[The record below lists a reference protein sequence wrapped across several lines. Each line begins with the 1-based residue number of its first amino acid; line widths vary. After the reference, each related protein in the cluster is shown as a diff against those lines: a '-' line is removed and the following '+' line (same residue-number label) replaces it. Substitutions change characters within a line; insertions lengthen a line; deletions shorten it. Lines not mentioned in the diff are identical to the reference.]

1 MTEDIKQFLASSL
14 LEEYVLGSIDPA
26 RIPEVEHYILHSPT
40 VKAAYEELQDNIA
53 LLAQKVATPPP
64 PGTKENILREIDQ
77 TIVSTATAATKT
89 TDYRNWG
96 ILGLT
101 IVGIALGAWTALLY
115 QENKTLQKDKLRL
128 EEQYATLQNQC
139 DAKKEIYAQQ
149 EAEWMILADAQTQ
162 KFLINGNDKAT
173 SLKTVAY
180 RNAARQSAYLR
191 ILSLPTLPKGKC
203 LQLWGDV
210 NGEMVSLKILP
221 NSAGQTIAIPYQQ
234 EATSLNITIEP
245 AGGSPHP
252 TLAKLIA
259 SVAI

>member
-26 RIPEVEHYILHSPT
+26 RIPEVEDYILRSPA

-64 PGTKENILREIDQ
+64 FGTKENILREIDQ
-77 TIVSTATAATKT
+77 TIAATNPT
-89 TDYRNWG
+89 LTTATDYRNWG
-96 ILGLT
+96 IFFLT
-101 IVGIALGAWTALLY
+101 IVGLALGAWAVLLS

-128 EEQYATLQNQC
+128 EAQYATLQNQC
-139 DAKKEIYAQQ
+139 DTKKEIYAQQ

-162 KFLINGNDKAT
+162 KFVIDGNDKAT

-191 ILSLPTLPKGKC
+191 IISLPTLPKEKC

-210 NGEMVSLKILP
+210 NGEMISLKILP
-221 NSAGQTIAIPYQQ
+221 KAAGQTIAIPYQP

-245 AGGSPHP
+245 AGGSAHP
-252 TLAKLIA
+252 TLANLIA